1 MTLHVDFFSSPKLT
15 ISKPIDFK
23 STLCSFVQFRNHLF
37 VIKSTKISSHRK
49 AERLLFFL
57 FNSTL
62 VFKLLSCLKATS
74 PFCRLKGK
82 LKKVNWLW
90 KGFLLEL
97 RDSLARA
104 YIYRS
109 CRRREFA
116 EKHHPQSIIRVALDF
131 GYRLLKNCV
140 VSSIALLP
148 LPDLFPPFFA
158 GWSTFCIDTKSNI
171 FTRITL
177 NFPDISPLFAV

>member
-1 MTLHVDFFSSPKLT
+1 MVIGVLTTIKVFFKFSEIKRKKEFETRTEGARLMTLHVDFFSSPKLT

-82 LKKVNWLW
+82 FLQTLHRSGIIVNW
-90 KGFLLEL
+90 
-97 RDSLARA
+97 
-104 YIYRS
+104 
-109 CRRREFA
+109 
-116 EKHHPQSIIRVALDF
+116 
-131 GYRLLKNCV
+131 
-140 VSSIALLP
+140 
-148 LPDLFPPFFA
+148 
-158 GWSTFCIDTKSNI
+158 
-171 FTRITL
+171 
-177 NFPDISPLFAV
+177 